1 MTQLRFKKIRNCND
15 HTHLTETRLIGMP
28 DFTYSDG
35 RPVHFERG
43 RQIIKA
49 YPEIKSLM
57 KKNPWTALWVAMLV
71 AAQWSVAVWAAEISW
86 YWLLPLA
93 YLFGAF
99 LNHALYVTNHECT
112 HNLVFQTPQANK
124 ILGICTDFALVVP
137 SACGFRKYHLMHHK
151 YLSQYLRDPDI
162 VRREEAQLIGNSPLR
177 KALWLFFF
185 SLSQALRP
193 MQIKEIPFWDRWI
206 VMNLV
211 IVVALDVV
219 IVLLAGPQALA
230 YLTLSTLFA
239 LGLHPLGG
247 RWIQEHYLTQPGQE
261 TYSYYGPLNKTCFN
275 MGYHNEHH
283 DFATVPWNNL
293 PKVRKIAPEF
303 YNNLVS
309 YDSWTAVL
317 LRYIFDPQLS
327 SYSRIVRPALET
339 DQ

>member
-1 MTQLRFKKIRNCND
+1 
-15 HTHLTETRLIGMP
+15 
-28 DFTYSDG
+28 
-35 RPVHFERG
+35 
-43 RQIIKA
+43 
-49 YPEIKSLM
+49 
-57 KKNPWTALWVAMLV
+57 
-71 AAQWSVAVWAAEISW
+71 
-86 YWLLPLA
+86 
-93 YLFGAF
+93 
-99 LNHALYVTNHECT
+99 
-112 HNLVFQTPQANK
+112 
-124 ILGICTDFALVVP
+124 
-137 SACGFRKYHLMHHK
+137 
-151 YLSQYLRDPDI
+151 
-162 VRREEAQLIGNSPLR
+162 
-177 KALWLFFF
+177 
-185 SLSQALRP
+185 
-193 MQIKEIPFWDRWI
+193 
-206 VMNLV
+206 
-211 IVVALDVV
+211 ALDVV